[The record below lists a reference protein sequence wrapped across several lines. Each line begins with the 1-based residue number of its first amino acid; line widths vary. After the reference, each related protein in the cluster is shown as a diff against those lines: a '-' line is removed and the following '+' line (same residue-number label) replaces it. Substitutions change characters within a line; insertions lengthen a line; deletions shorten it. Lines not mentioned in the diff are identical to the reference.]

1 MSSINTP
8 KLAAAAHPF
17 PSFPSPQ
24 AGYQILRQQRAGRNV
39 VQRVVIWHDHNHQ
52 AIQRLAQLA
61 AQPLQGQEMGKAGW
75 AGLTGR

>member
-1 MSSINTP
+1 M
-8 KLAAAAHPF
+8 
-17 PSFPSPQ
+17 
-24 AGYQILRQQRAGRNV
+24 
-39 VQRVVIWHDHNHQ
+39 QRVVIWHDHNRQ